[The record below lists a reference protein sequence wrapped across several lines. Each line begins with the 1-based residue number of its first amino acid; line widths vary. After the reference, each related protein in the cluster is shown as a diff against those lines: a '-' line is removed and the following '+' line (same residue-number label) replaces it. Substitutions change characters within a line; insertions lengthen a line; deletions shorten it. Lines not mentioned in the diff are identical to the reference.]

1 MNHLRK
7 SLKKLSL
14 KIILSSLLLLVF
26 LALIAH
32 LLILKNYRLS
42 YQHSESLPQGF
53 YLILPLHKNITRNE
67 ILVFTPPPTILPFL
81 ESRGWLVPGDW
92 LMKKAMGLPGDWVCI
107 RPNLDTNLG
116 PKLNTKLNTD
126 LNADLNPNPNLSPLT
141 AFKPLGTDTL
151 WINAEPI
158 GPILTQDKNNLPL
171 PHLSFC
177 RKLAHN
183 EYFLMSTY
191 ISRSFDS
198 RYFGPVDPSLI
209 KGRAIKL

>member
-1 MNHLRK
+1 MNHVNK

-81 ESRGWLVPGDW
+81 QSRGWLVPGDW

-107 RPNLDTNLG
+107 RPNLDTNLS
-116 PKLNTKLNTD
+116 PK
-126 LNADLNPNPNLSPLT
+126 LNADLNRNPNLSPLT
-141 AFKPLGTDTL
+141 ASNPLGTDTL